1 MKKYWLL
8 VAGIAVG
15 EALSWTLFNAPGYY
29 WIASIAGAV
38 AAMIFA
44 AILICNTKK
53 APKKATVRWL
63 TYILCVAVIAGQL
76 YGWAWMHSAVTW
88 PANRVQVVEMEKTH
102 NNKYRVSIR
111 IGSDAKLYKVLF
123 SAEDA
128 ALLVSA
134 PSGTYN
140 VFVHSYNLW
149 PQHATGGYLGK
160 NANS

>member
-8 VAGIAVG
+8 IAGIAVG
-15 EALSWTLFNAPGYY
+15 EALSWTLFNAPDYD
-29 WIASIAGAV
+29 WIASIVGAV

-44 AILICNTKK
+44 GMLIHNIRKAQTKR
-53 APKKATVRWL
+53 TVKWL
-63 TYILCVAVIAGQL
+63 TYILCAAVIAGQL

-102 NNKYRVSIR
+102 NDKYRVSIR

-128 ALLVSA
+128 ALLGSV

-149 PQHATGGYLGK
+149 PQHATGGHLER
-160 NANS
+160 NQNS